1 MVSCS
6 GHSGG
11 GAIIRTAN
19 KSDEPAVRRCAER
32 AYERYI
38 AAIGRKPAPMVAD
51 FETQIEAGLIH
62 AAFDANGL
70 LLGFIVF
77 LPKDNHMFLE
87 NVAVDPSA
95 AGAGVG
101 KALIRY
107 CEETA
112 RREGLGSVRLY
123 TNEKMIENLAI
134 YPHLGFVETERRS
147 EDGFNRVY
155 FEKRLV

>member
-1 MVSCS
+1 
-6 GHSGG
+6 
-11 GAIIRTAN
+11 
-19 KSDEPAVRRCAER
+19 
-32 AYERYI
+32 
-38 AAIGRKPAPMVAD
+38 MVAD